1 VKKKQKLE
9 LSPRVQLV
17 LACVLPVVLV
27 AAGWVLLVGPQRSK
41 AAEAADQVAAKQT
54 EIQLA
59 RAATIRSSKPQP
71 IQVAD
76 IFRLITAM
84 PDQEDMPGIILQLN
98 QVAEESGIQ
107 FTSIS
112 PQGTTT
118 GSAGYA
124 TRQIQ
129 LTFSGNFYGLSD
141 FLYRLRSLV
150 GVRGGKLDANGR
162 LFSVAQVS
170 FVEGKPAFPQIN
182 ATLTLDAYMYGP
194 SAPVAVPAPAPTG
207 TDSTSTETTT
217 TATTDASASAPTAA
231 GAATGVNG

>member
-1 VKKKQKLE
+1 MKKKQKLE

-27 AAGWVLLVGPQRSK
+27 AAGWMLLVGPQRSK
-41 AAEAADQVAAKQT
+41 AAEASDQVAAKQT

-182 ATLTLDAYMYGP
+182 ATLTLDAYMYGQ
-194 SAPVAVPAPAPTG
+194 APRPRCRCRCRHRAAQTRPRPGRPRRRPPTRRRARRRRRARQRG
-207 TDSTSTETTT
+207 
-217 TATTDASASAPTAA
+217 
-231 GAATGVNG
+231 

>member
-1 VKKKQKLE
+1 MKKKQKLE

-182 ATLTLDAYMYGP
+182 ATLTLDAYMYGQ

-217 TATTDASASAPTAA
+217 TATTDSSAGAPTAA